1 MKIVVGLGNPGEQYQ
16 NTRHN
21 IGWLALDN
29 FLGDVSWHENK
40 KFSALTYQAGEI
52 IFVKPLT
59 FMNNSGQTV
68 QKILNYYK
76 LLPRNWGFLKKKEA
90 DLRDT
95 LLVIH
100 DDLDINF
107 GEWRLAS
114 ESSSAGHRGVESIIN
129 HLKTKKFLRIRL
141 GLKNEFLRQPIPAD
155 KFVLQKF
162 DNSEKERLKDIFQQL
177 NLKDNPFLK

>member
-1 MKIVVGLGNPGEQYQ
+1 MKIVVGLGNPGEQYKH
-16 NTRHN
+16 THHN
-21 IGWLALDN
+21 IGWLALDDL
-29 FLGDVSWHENK
+29 LGDVAWRENK
-40 KFSALTYQAGEI
+40 KLQALTHEANG
-52 IFVKPLT
+52 FLFLKPLT
-59 FMNNSGQTV
+59 FMNNSGQAV
-68 QKILNYYK
+68 QKALNYYK
-76 LLPRNWGFLKKKEA
+76 LLPKSWGLMKKKDA
-90 DLRDT
+90 DLKDS

-141 GLKNEFLRQPIPAD
+141 GIKNDLLRQTIPAD
-155 KFVLQKF
+155 RFVLQKF
-162 DNSEKERLKDIFQQL
+162 SSSEKEKLKNIFRAL